1 MRVRVTKRADA
12 EIDQAASWWEQ
23 NRPYA
28 RGAVDEELTEAFA
41 LLAAQPGIGAPAL
54 NARTRGVKRILLARI
69 HYWLYYRVRGDEVAV
84 LALWHTSRGS
94 GPML

>member
-12 EIDQAASWWEQ
+12 QIDQAASWWEQ

-28 RGAVDEELTEAFA
+28 PGAVDEELTEAFA
-41 LLAAQPGIGAPAL
+41 LLAAQPGIGTPAL

-69 HYWLYYRVRGDEVAV
+69 RYWLYYRVRGDEVAI

-94 GPML
+94 DPTL